1 MLLSDETKG
10 GREMTERSLSMIS
23 LISLIVILFAGLF
36 ILATWTLCLELP
48 VIVVRVLGFA
58 LLISIPVFVFAN
70 VKQVTKA

>member
-1 MLLSDETKG
+1 
-10 GREMTERSLSMIS
+10 MTERSLSMIS

-48 VIVVRVLGFA
+48 AIVVRVLGFA